1 MSILQNNM
9 YKIELQITSEKVA
22 MTAENTQVN
31 SLHTVTTYKGNRY
44 NLEIHSDEKQKKS
57 VLWVH
62 DTRTGINQLLA
73 WSPNQYNVTLALL
86 NAGISPDSILGGNK

>member
-1 MSILQNNM
+1 M
-9 YKIELQITSEKVA
+9 YKIELEITSEKVA

-62 DTRTGINQLLA
+62 NSHTRINRLLA
-73 WSPNQYNVTLALL
+73 WSKNQYDTTLALL